1 MPILRQS
8 RPPHSRSTPTLR
20 PAGLPTIRWTG
31 RRSYLNPQRT
41 VTNCLYL
48 GGRVL
53 AGDDSSVATPPRGRG
68 TNHVISGDLGVGDIG
83 VESVDCEHSAC
94 HGLVRVPGG
103 LFPIRVIRAKSPIE
117 HYDAAETALAADLA
131 MVTNGSCTVVIQ
143 PPRCV
148 ADAEIALW
156 FAAIGR
162 SGTGCTPETLRDRR
176 FRGCRPGQNG
186 EAKTQHEDSCA
197 FHRSPPVLLV
207 ESGTVSQEYVTSSLA
222 FKVRTA
228 ITVDA
233 SAALATNPKGAS
245 SVVCVRNR
253 PRESNQSRSRWS
265 VPRCAT
271 VCTYPADPITTT
283 EVVLQIPGSRR
294 NELAI
299 PSSNQ
304 LAVIC

>member
-176 FRGCRPGQNG
+176 FR
-186 EAKTQHEDSCA
+186 
-197 FHRSPPVLLV
+197 
-207 ESGTVSQEYVTSSLA
+207 
-222 FKVRTA
+222 
-228 ITVDA
+228 
-233 SAALATNPKGAS
+233 AAAAPA
-245 SVVCVRNR
+245 RMAR
-253 PRESNQSRSRWS
+253 PRPSMRIRARFIVPPLCFSLNLGQFPRSTSRVHWHSKFARRSRWTPRRHS
-265 VPRCAT
+265 QRTRRVP
-271 VCTYPADPITTT
+271 
-283 EVVLQIPGSRR
+283 
-294 NELAI
+294 
-299 PSSNQ
+299 
-304 LAVIC
+304 